1 MIGVRTLMGL
11 RIRLLGSWWDS
22 PRGDFPV
29 RAIAA
34 RLRELRDAE
43 VIHEGDEYVVSVSLY
58 EDEISYGRAVLAV
71 LKNESF
77 MVLLQGCEDWEAIKE
92 FVREKSGDLKFGN
105 LIEVLRRVASSTSSS
120 VELS

>member
-1 MIGVRTLMGL
+1 MGL
-11 RIRLLGSWWDS
+11 RIRVLGSWWDS

-43 VIHEGDEYVVSVSLY
+43 VLHEGDEYVVSVSLY
-58 EDEISYGRAVLAV
+58 EDEVNYGRAVMVA
-71 LKNESF
+71 LKSESF

-92 FVREKSGDLKFGN
+92 YVREKYGELRFGS
-105 LIEVLRRVASSTSSS
+105 LVEVLRKVASSPSGSL
-120 VELS
+120 ELE

>member
-1 MIGVRTLMGL
+1 
-11 RIRLLGSWWDS
+11 
-22 PRGDFPV
+22 V